1 MPLTLFYH
9 PLSSYCHKVLIAL
22 YETGTAFEPHLID
35 LGSEADRALLGSHW
49 PLCKFPVLFD
59 SDAGRSIPE
68 SSSIIEYL
76 ALRHADDTMLI
87 PTEPDRALDARLW
100 DRIFDNYIH
109 TPMQQ
114 IVADRIWQTNLDL
127 SRQRA
132 LIRSTYRIIDTQ
144 VASRP
149 WAAGERFT
157 LADCAAAPALFYAT
171 TLEPIAPEQTHLAAY
186 FERLM
191 SRASIQRVLDE
202 ARPYFRHYPF
212 VDAIPARFRDESGTA

>member
-1 MPLTLFYH
+1 MPLALFYH

-22 YETGTAFEPHLID
+22 YEIGTAFEPKLID
-35 LGSEADRALLGSHW
+35 LGSEADLALLGSHW

-59 SDAGRSIPE
+59 SGLGRSIPE
-68 SSSIIEYL
+68 STTIIEYL
-76 ALRHADDTMLI
+76 TLHHAGSMVLI
-87 PTEPDRALDARLW
+87 PADPDHALDARLW

-114 IVADRIWQTNLDL
+114 IVADRIWQTNVDL

-144 VASRP
+144 VANHP
-149 WAAGERFT
+149 WATGERFT

-171 TLEPIAPEQTHLAAY
+171 TLEPIAPGQAHLGAY

-191 SRASIQRVLDE
+191 SRPSVQRVLEE
-202 ARPYFRHYPF
+202 AKPYFRHYPF
-212 VDAIPARFRDESGTA
+212 ADAIPERFRGESDTA